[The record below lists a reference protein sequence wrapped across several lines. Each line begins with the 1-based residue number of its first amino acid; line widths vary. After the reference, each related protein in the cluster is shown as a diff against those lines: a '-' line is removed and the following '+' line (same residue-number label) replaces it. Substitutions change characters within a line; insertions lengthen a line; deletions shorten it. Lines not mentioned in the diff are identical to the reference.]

1 MGWFDK
7 SKPQEEPQ
15 LGQDRYTVCRG
26 CSEHVFTEQ
35 WQQDYKV
42 CPKCGHHERLT
53 AYERVNLVLDAGS
66 FREFAMDIIPGDP
79 LKFVDGKGSYAD
91 KVKQARAKTGLNEAV
106 VTGSGNI
113 YGIRVVVAVM
123 DFRFIGG
130 SLSSGA
136 GEKIWQAAE
145 HAIAKKRALLIFS
158 ASGGA
163 RMHEG
168 LLSLM
173 QMAKTCTAVAKLNRA
188 GCPYISI
195 MTDPTT
201 GGVSASFA
209 TIGDINIA
217 EPNALIGFAGRRVIE
232 QTIKEKLPPDFQTS
246 EFLKQQGFLDSIV
259 PRGEMKDYLYRVLF
273 YMGQKRT
280 K

>member
-7 SKPQEEPQ
+7 NKKQEE
-15 LGQDRYTVCRG
+15 LLVGKDRYTVCRG
-26 CSEHVFTEQ
+26 CSAHVFTEQ
-35 WQQDYKV
+35 WQQNYKV
-42 CPKCGHHERLT
+42 CPQCGYHARLT
-53 AYERVNLVLDAGS
+53 APERINLIADAGS
-66 FREFAMDIIPGDP
+66 FREFASDVIPGDP

-91 KVKQARAKTGLNEAV
+91 KVAEARAKTGLNETV
-106 VTGSGNI
+106 VTGSASI
-113 YGIRVVVAVM
+113 YGVRVVLAVM

-168 LLSLM
+168 VLSLM
-173 QMAKTCTAVAKLNRA
+173 QMAKTCTAVAKLNKA
-188 GCPYISI
+188 GCPFISI
-195 MTDPTT
+195 LTDPTT

-209 TIGDINIA
+209 TVGDINIA
-217 EPNALIGFAGRRVIE
+217 EPKALIGFAGRRVIE

-246 EFLKQQGFLDSIV
+246 EFLLQQGFLDSIV
-259 PRGEMKDYLYRVLF
+259 SRNEMKDYLYRVLF

>member
-1 MGWFDK
+1 
-7 SKPQEEPQ
+7 
-15 LGQDRYTVCRG
+15 
-26 CSEHVFTEQ
+26 
-35 WQQDYKV
+35 V
-42 CPKCGHHERLT
+42 CPQCGYHARLT
-53 AYERVNLVLDAGS
+53 APERINLIADAGS
-66 FREFAMDIIPGDP
+66 FREFASDVIPGDP

-91 KVKQARAKTGLNEAV
+91 KVAEARAKTGLNETV
-106 VTGSGNI
+106 VTGSASI
-113 YGIRVVVAVM
+113 YGVRVVLAVM

-168 LLSLM
+168 VLSLM
-173 QMAKTCTAVAKLNRA
+173 QMAKTCTAVAKLNKA
-188 GCPYISI
+188 GCPFISI
-195 MTDPTT
+195 LTDPTT

-209 TIGDINIA
+209 TVGDINIA
-217 EPNALIGFAGRRVIE
+217 EPKALIGFAGRRVIE

-246 EFLKQQGFLDSIV
+246 EFLLQQGFLDSIV
-259 PRGEMKDYLYRVLF
+259 SRNEMKDYLYRVLF